1 MARRPQNSQTRS
13 GDFAEAHLSDQLMPN
28 AARYF
33 LEVSRSLSIRQAA
46 DRLSIAPSAISRQLS
61 KLEADLNTVLLE
73 RRPEGVVLTEA
84 GEVLRDHL
92 NSIQSQVERFTGD
105 IADLSASRRGTVRIA
120 TVEGITRPFMSEQIS
135 RFREAH
141 PAVTFRLRSRGRQMV
156 IESLEQR
163 LSHIGFLYDHFSHPA
178 LLEVGR
184 WRQPLLALAR
194 PDHPLT
200 KRSNLQLSDLVQFA
214 CILPDE
220 TYGIHHIV
228 KRAFARVGA
237 KPICNFLSDNLAVLC
252 DNAQRSGA
260 ITFLPLQAATMQV
273 IDRQLAPLDLQCAD
287 FRHRYIYAVV
297 RREQVI
303 PPAASAFLEQVVQAF
318 KEGEQ
323 QDRDILAS
331 LSLPEF

>member
-1 MARRPQNSQTRS
+1 MTRPPPDSTTHS
-13 GDFAEAHLSDQLMPN
+13 VELSEPHLSDQLMPS

-61 KLEADLNTVLLE
+61 KLEAELNTVLLE
-73 RRPEGVVLTEA
+73 RRPEGVALTEA

-92 NSIQSQVERFTGD
+92 SNMQGLVERISGD
-105 IADLSASRRGTVRIA
+105 IADLSALRRGTVQIA

-135 RFREAH
+135 RFREAY
-141 PAVTFRLRSRGRQMV
+141 PAVVFRLRSRGRQMV

-194 PDHPLT
+194 PDHPLAT
-200 KRSNLQLSDLVQFA
+200 GARLQLSDLISYPCV
-214 CILPDE
+214 LPDE
-220 TYGIHHIV
+220 SYGIHHIV
-228 KRAFARVGA
+228 KRAYARLGA
-237 KPICNFLSDNLAVLC
+237 KPKCYFLSDNLAVLC
-252 DNAQRSGA
+252 DNAHRSGA
-260 ITFLPLQAATMQV
+260 ITFLPLQAATTQV
-273 IDRQLAPLDLQCAD
+273 ISGQLTPLNLECPE
-287 FRHRYIYAVV
+287 FKYRYIYAVV
-297 RREQVI
+297 RREQII
-303 PPAASAFLEQVVQAF
+303 PPAASAFLQQVVAAF
-318 KEGEQ
+318 AEGEQ

>member
-1 MARRPQNSQTRS
+1 MSRTPRNPTTIS
-13 GDFAEAHLSDQLMPN
+13 GDLSEPHFGEQLMPS

-33 LEVSRSLSIRQAA
+33 LEVSRSHSIRQAA
-46 DRLSIAPSAISRQLS
+46 DRLSVAPSAISRQLS

-73 RRPEGVVLTEA
+73 RRPEGVALTEA

-92 NSIQSQVERFTGD
+92 NGIQSLVERISGD
-105 IADLSASRRGTVRIA
+105 IADLTALRRGTVQIA

-163 LSHIGFLYDHFSHPA
+163 VSHIGFLYDHFSHPA

-194 PDHPLT
+194 PDHPLAT
-200 KRSNLQLSDLVQFA
+200 GIRLQLSDLVPYA
-214 CILPDE
+214 CVLPDE
-220 TYGIHHIV
+220 SYGIHHIV
-228 KRAFARVGA
+228 KRAYARLGA
-237 KPICNFLSDNLAVLC
+237 KPNCHFFSDNLAVLC

-260 ITFLPLQAATMQV
+260 ITFLPLQAATSQV
-273 IDRQLAPLDLQCAD
+273 INRQLTPLNLECAE
-287 FRHRYIYAVV
+287 FKYRYIYAVV
-297 RREQVI
+297 RREQII
-303 PPAASAFLEQVVQAF
+303 PPAASAFLKQVVDAF
-318 KEGEQ
+318 VDGEQ
-323 QDRDILAS
+323 EDRDILAA
-331 LSLPEF
+331 LSLPEV